1 MGWCRLVLVHA
12 LSSCLGPWRSGALAD
27 GFESLE
33 CRVLLF
39 FGILLR
45 LDFDRSPLCLNAIIL
60 LKLNLLSRVPPMLP
74 RVRKCVRSVWR
85 TLLPLDFL
93 IRFR

>member
-1 MGWCRLVLVHA
+1 MIPSCSHSYSFVLPRHMT
-12 LSSCLGPWRSGALAD
+12 LGCVREWLPNAGMSGA
-27 GFESLE
+27 G
-33 CRVLLF
+33 F

-45 LDFDRSPLCLNAIIL
+45 LDFDRSSLCLNAIIL

-74 RVRKCVRSVWR
+74 RVRKCARSVWR

>member
-1 MGWCRLVLVHA
+1 MEWCRLVLIRA
-12 LSSCLGPWRSGALAD
+12 LSSCLGTWRSGALVD
-27 GFESLE
+27 GLESLE
-33 CRVLLF
+33 CHVLPF

-45 LDFDRSPLCLNAIIL
+45 LDFDRSSLCLNAIIL
-60 LKLNLLSRVPPMLP
+60 LKLNLLSRVPPMLA
-74 RVRKCVRSVWR
+74 RVRKCARSAWR

>member
-1 MGWCRLVLVHA
+1 M
-12 LSSCLGPWRSGALAD
+12 D
-27 GFESLE
+27 GFELLE
-33 CRVLLF
+33 CRVQPF

-60 LKLNLLSRVPPMLP
+60 MKLNLLSRARPMLL
-74 RVRKCVRSVWR
+74 RVLKCARSAWR
-85 TLLPLDFL
+85 TLLPLGFP

>member
-1 MGWCRLVLVHA
+1 MVLSCFGSCF
-12 LSSCLGPWRSGALAD
+12 LSCFGAMTLGCVREWLRNAGMSEAG
-27 GFESLE
+27 
-33 CRVLLF
+33 F

-45 LDFDRSPLCLNAIIL
+45 LDFDRSSLCLNAIIL

-74 RVRKCVRSVWR
+74 RVRKCARSVWR